1 MGPAKTLIRRWK
13 HRGRAREAVADARL
27 FAGGVLAERGDRL
40 EVSHDVP
47 ADAFDALD
55 DDAVGRVDVGQRRRV
70 GDEHRLEETATDRLS
85 GEDALAGRVVDVA
98 ARLAVNQTA
107 THRLRERHRRPRN
120 LHEWKR
126 SHNLKVLRFGRT
138 NPGDR
143 LYRAANAVFGR
154 VGRIASEEVVLHLIL
169 TKCIPILLYG
179 LEACLLRKTDL
190 NSLDFVVNRFF
201 MKLFQ
206 TGNIDLV
213 KCCQSFFC
221 FELPSA
227 IHDRR
232 ASKFDL
238 RYRNHS
244 NLFCQMISSL

>member
-1 MGPAKTLIRRWK
+1 MWLFSSRDTTNVHVKIPWTWVSFLERNQSRHKVSEIR
-13 HRGRAREAVADARL
+13 
-27 FAGGVLAERGDRL
+27 
-40 EVSHDVP
+40 S
-47 ADAFDALD
+47 
-55 DDAVGRVDVGQRRRV
+55 
-70 GDEHRLEETATDRLS
+70 
-85 GEDALAGRVVDVA
+85 
-98 ARLAVNQTA
+98 
-107 THRLRERHRRPRN
+107 
-120 LHEWKR
+120 
-126 SHNLKVLRFGRT
+126 
-138 NPGDR
+138 NPGNRQLNSLFRTRVEFRVAMHNAISTDQSR
-143 LYRAANAVFGR
+143 RSFYRAANAVFGR

-179 LEACLLRKTDL
+179 LEACPLRKTYL

-244 NLFCQMISSL
+244 NLFCQMICVSE